1 MTVHQ
6 CSLSETKFADGEQM
20 RNHII
25 QTHSGKLWPCEQEG
39 CYRYF
44 TTKKGWNYHL
54 GEVHIQ
60 KNFSC
65 SPCNEEFSNVEDLSN
80 HKKMPAHKM
89 RSKQSVCKDCK
100 KVFTGKYESTRHF
113 NTACPFNPDRAAKCK
128 VCNVN
133 TGKAREFLAHLK
145 EAHNSKNQ
153 YLCTRCLLD
162 FATENIFL
170 NIFHKFLLLNFRHTF
185 FVNFQLYVTISQ
197 LTSKISTK
205 ALTISPLLVFFRLS
219 SHVIMSKCL
228 WRLLLRIK
236 PSEIITSFAK
246 FSMA

>member
-6 CSLSETKFADGEQM
+6 CSLCETKFADGEQM

-25 QTHSGKLWPCEQEG
+25 QTHSGKLWPFEQEG

-54 GEVHIQ
+54 GEVHVQ

-65 SPCNEEFSNVEDLSN
+65 SPCNEEFSNAEDLSN
-80 HKKMPAHKM
+80 HKKTPAHKT

-100 KVFTGKYESTRHF
+100 KVFTGKYESTHHF

-153 YLCTRCLLD
+153 YLCTHC
-162 FATENIFL
+162 
-170 NIFHKFLLLNFRHTF
+170 LLNFPTEK
-185 FVNFQLYVTISQ
+185 QLSAHQETC
-197 LTSKISTK
+197 KI
-205 ALTISPLLVFFRLS
+205 P
-219 SHVIMSKCL
+219 
-228 WRLLLRIK
+228 
-236 PSEIITSFAK
+236 AK
-246 FSMA
+246 